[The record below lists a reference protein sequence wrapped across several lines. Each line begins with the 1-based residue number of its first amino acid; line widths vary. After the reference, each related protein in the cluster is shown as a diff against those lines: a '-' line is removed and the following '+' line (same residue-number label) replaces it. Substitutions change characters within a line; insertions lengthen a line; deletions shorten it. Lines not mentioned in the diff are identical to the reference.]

1 MNLRGFPRTEGSPAS
16 PLPRSTATPV
26 RVNSARRMMF
36 HHPEDSPLNGL
47 DLAAPRTHETPIPS
61 NPCRFMPDEDR
72 QAPLDAALQPP
83 APTHLRLKL
92 YGRQEGDRPEV
103 GV

>member
-47 DLAAPRTHETPIPS
+47 DLAAPRTHEIAISSDPW
-61 NPCRFMPDEDR
+61 RFMPDEDR
-72 QAPLDAALQPP
+72 QALLDAGLQPP
-83 APTHLRLKL
+83 APTPPPAEALWPA
-92 YGRQEGDRPEV
+92 GG
-103 GV
+103 